1 MSSFLQKLRG
11 KGVVETEEQ
20 TGSAVQDD
28 GPAGVVQL
36 PVDVYQ
42 SDNEI
47 IIYAQIPGT
56 DVNKLDVSIEGEND
70 VITVQGEQI
79 RPEDLVTVAPESAEE
94 EGQQHNDGEN
104 VQIHIGASPS
114 TAAGQGEFS
123 FEECVWGQ
131 FFRQIILPQE
141 VDPGRASAKVKDGV
155 LVLHLPL
162 KEPSDNK
169 IRMKVVKFDDRP
181 HG

>member
-20 TGSAVQDD
+20 TGSAAQDD

-79 RPEDLVTVAPESAEE
+79 RPENLVTMAPEIAEE

-104 VQIHIGASPS
+104 VQIHIGSSQP
-114 TAAGQGEFS
+114 AGQGEFS

>member
-20 TGSAVQDD
+20 TGSVAQDD

-70 VITVQGEQI
+70 VVTVQGEQI
-79 RPEDLVTVAPESAEE
+79 RPEDLVTMVSEPTEE
-94 EGQQHNDGEN
+94 DGQQYNDGEN
-104 VQIHIGASPS
+104 VQIHIGASS
-114 TAAGQGEFS
+114 TAGEGEFS

-181 HG
+181 HE